1 MYKLLHLYL
10 TENTTELSQF
20 WEIFTESRS
29 TQKFVIEKMYNTL
42 MHLVC
47 VLLHIISHTV

>member
-1 MYKLLHLYL
+1 MYKLLQLYL

-29 TQKFVIEKMYNTL
+29 TKKFVCNRKNI
-42 MHLVC
+42 
-47 VLLHIISHTV
+47 